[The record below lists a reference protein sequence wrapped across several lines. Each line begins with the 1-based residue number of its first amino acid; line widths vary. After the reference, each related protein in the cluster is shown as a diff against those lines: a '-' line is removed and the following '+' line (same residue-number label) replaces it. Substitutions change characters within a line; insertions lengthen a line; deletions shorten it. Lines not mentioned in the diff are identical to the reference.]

1 MRTLH
6 IGLRVAD
13 LDRSLE
19 FYTAVGYEV
28 AGSVP
33 ETPLGKLV
41 MLKLP
46 RDDFVT
52 IELVY
57 DPENHADPGT
67 GLSHLVIQVESM
79 DAAIADLSARG
90 VEAEPPDSHGSE
102 DFFTTWIVDPDGNR
116 IELVQWP
123 AGHPE
128 GMTAGDFQA

>member
-79 DAAIADLSARG
+79 DAAIADLSPGAWRPSRRTHTAARTFSRPG
-90 VEAEPPDSHGSE
+90 LSTPTETESSWSSGRPVIPRA
-102 DFFTTWIVDPDGNR
+102 
-116 IELVQWP
+116 
-123 AGHPE
+123 
-128 GMTAGDFQA
+128 